1 MYYIKYNE
9 VDLTNMV
16 KVREVVIPSLPNIE
30 HSSID
35 IFERDGK
42 IYNGASY
49 GTREIELSFI
59 IKPDDKNDYGQYVR
73 DIKRA
78 FYTKNEARLFC
89 GDETRYI
96 WCVPVDD
103 IEINELGEGC
113 AEGKV
118 TFISYNP
125 YWYSTDQNV
134 INNDGNK
141 NFVVENES
149 DVSVYP
155 IINIGFSKDT
165 TFVKV
170 RNKYTD
176 ETILVGGIPE
186 KESETIKK
194 NSAILKDDMTTTVG
208 WVNTSAP
215 IDAKRSVGG
224 TLAVTS
230 DGKGLTCGDFGS
242 KSSDSVWHGACY
254 KKALEKS
261 IKDFKVKVR
270 MRHNSSGVNGDPSHP
285 YQNND
290 TGDGLEG
297 GRVYYQV
304 TARSGVVLREDTKKS
319 SKKVCTIPYGTKLDG
334 EVEAGW
340 LKTGY
345 NGKDGYCLTQYLKAM
360 VTTSSASKGKRNYV
374 TTKSTAIRTSPSDLA
389 TNKKTIPAG
398 KCVRCYYNVKYPSS
412 TKSNDS
418 TPKESY
424 YKLAKPFEGVTGY
437 VKVENLTEADGY
449 QVDFEPDINTA
460 DDKLGIVEIYGFS
473 ANNIQLFKLS
483 MNDDNEFYEFT
494 YPLIRKNSKDFLK
507 DKTLAPEPIK
517 TTTYNGSTKK
527 VESILSGKY
536 GSWNEFYGE
545 LYIERVDN
553 KWYAYVNKMKNGEV
567 VKSIK
572 SKTVTDTGNKDELL
586 NYLVIYIGT
595 TGDADKAC
603 GMDVTD
609 IGVYTAAEIN
619 DEVEYNLQEFEA
631 GDILR
636 IDNSIPAVYL
646 KDEERNDLIDVGSS
660 FFALEPG
667 DNDIN
672 ISTDDN
678 EVNVDVLWN
687 NKYL

>member
-89 GDETRYI
+89 GDETHYI

-134 INNDGNK
+134 VNNDGNK
-141 NFVVENES
+141 NFVVENEG
-149 DVSVYP
+149 DVNVYP

-194 NSAILKDDMTTTVG
+194 NSAILKDDMTTSVG

-224 TLAVTS
+224 TLSVTS
-230 DGKGLTCGDFGS
+230 DGNGLTCGDFGS

-254 KKALEKS
+254 KKALERS

-285 YQNND
+285 YQNDD

-304 TARSGVVLREDTKKS
+304 TARSGVVLREDAKSS

-334 EVEAGW
+334 EVEGGW

-345 NGKDGYCLTQYLKAM
+345 DRKEGYCLAQHLKAM
-360 VTTSSASKGKRNYV
+360 VTTSSASNGKRNYV
-374 TTKSTAIRTSPSDLA
+374 VMKSTAIRTSPSDLA

-398 KCVRCYYNVKYPSS
+398 KCVRCYYNVKYPSN

-609 IGVYTAAEIN
+609 IAVYTATEIN

-646 KDEERNDLIDVGSS
+646 NDEERNDLVDVGSS

-667 DNDIN
+667 DNNIN
-672 ISTDDN
+672 ISTDDDK
-678 EVNVDVLWN
+678 VNVDILWN

>member
-9 VDLTNMV
+9 IDLTDMI
-16 KVREVVIPSLPNIE
+16 KVREVEIPSLPAIE

-35 IFERDGK
+35 IFERDGE

-49 GTREIELSFI
+49 GTREIKLTFI
-59 IKPDDKNDYGQYVR
+59 IQPSRKSDYNEYVR
-73 DIKRA
+73 DVKRA

-113 AEGKV
+113 AEGEV

-134 INNDGNK
+134 INNNGNK
-141 NFVVENES
+141 NFIVDNEG
-149 DVSVYP
+149 DVSTYP

-170 RNKYTD
+170 RNKYTN

-186 KESETIKK
+186 KENETVKK
-194 NSAILKDDMTTTVG
+194 NSAILKDDMTTPVG
-208 WVNTSAP
+208 WVNTNAP
-215 IDAKRSVGG
+215 IDAKRSIGG
-224 TLAVTS
+224 TLSVTS

-254 KKALEKS
+254 KKALERS

-285 YQNND
+285 YQNNN

-304 TARSGVVLREDTKKS
+304 AARGGLVLRAEAKKS
-319 SKKVCTIPYGTKLDG
+319 GKKVCTIPYGTKLDG
-334 EVEAGW
+334 EVEGGW

-345 NGKDGYCLTQYLKAM
+345 NGKDGYCLAQHLKTM
-360 VTTSSASKGKRNYV
+360 VTTSSASDGKRNYV
-374 TTKSTAIRTSPSDLA
+374 VMKSTAIRTSPSDLA

-437 VKVENLTEADGY
+437 VRVENLTEANDY

-507 DKTLAPEPIK
+507 DKTLAPEPSKIIA
-517 TTTYNGSTKK
+517 YNGSTKK

-545 LYIERVDN
+545 LYIERVNN
-553 KWYAYVNKMKNGEV
+553 KWYAYVNKLKNGEV

-595 TGDADKAC
+595 TGDANKAC

-609 IGVYTAAEIN
+609 IGVYTATEIN
-619 DEVEYNLQEFEA
+619 DEIEYNLQEFEA

-646 KDEERNDLIDVGSS
+646 NDEERNDLVDVGSS
-660 FFALEPG
+660 FFVLEPG

-672 ISTDDN
+672 ISTDDDG
-678 EVNVDVLWN
+678 VNVDILWN